1 MTAKPEAGET
11 VLGDYHTH
19 SYHHSVGD
27 TQLVIATQAVATE
40 DGAADDAPYC
50 LRWQITDGNEQQ
62 TIAGIKHQDV
72 AIVERHV
79 DDTKHEEHGE
89 DAIHLAR

>member
-40 DGAADDAPYC
+40 DGATDDAPYC
-50 LRWQITDGNEQQ
+50 R
-62 TIAGIKHQDV
+62 A
-72 AIVERHV
+72 
-79 DDTKHEEHGE
+79 
-89 DAIHLAR
+89 